1 MNIIT
6 ITIVLEDCIITVNII
21 PKPKVKANVRLMR
34 IIRFNDLKA
43 PIISTS
49 VGIEPKLSNISYY
62 L

>member
-1 MNIIT
+1 MNIIA
-6 ITIVLEDCIITVNII
+6 ITIIIEDRIITVNII
-21 PKPKVKANVRLMR
+21 PKHKVKANVRLLR

-49 VGIEPKLSNISYY
+49 LGIEPKLFNISYY